1 MNNERKIFWV
11 KFVHSF
17 AFFLFTACVGYV
29 LYSAVFN
36 RIGWVTYSSIVLVI
50 VEGIA
55 LGLNRWRCP
64 LTTLAENLGAEDGSV
79 TGIFL
84 PQWLAK
90 RVFVIWGAVFVAA
103 CVVIAVRVSAN
114 N

>member
-17 AFFLFTACVGYV
+17 AFFLFTACILYV
-29 LYSAVFN
+29 LYSGIFN
-36 RIGWVTYSSIVLVI
+36 RIGWVTYSSIGLVV
-50 VEGIA
+50 VEGLV

-64 LTTLAENLGAEDGSV
+64 LTALAENMGAEDGSV

-84 PQWLAK
+84 PRWLAK
-90 RVFVIWGAVFVAA
+90 RVFMVWIPVFVGA
-103 CVVIAVRVSAN
+103 CILVAVRAIAN
-114 N
+114 S